1 MYNEIKINA
10 TEEYAVRIIA
20 DATELVKKDGIEGYA
35 MMWLNLTNN
44 QRENRQDILK
54 IYNDSGNKIYIVCNE
69 EEENV
74 VSVKDYLKR
83 LGLVIE
89 LEEKVVS
96 VMTEGII
103 RDDDLEVEIIGTDYY
118 L

>member
-20 DATELVKKDGIEGYA
+20 DATELVKKSGVEGYA

-44 QRENRQDILK
+44 QRENKQDILK
-54 IYNDSGNKIYIVCNE
+54 IYNDSSNKVYVVCNE

-74 VSVKDYLKR
+74 ENVKDYMKN
-83 LGLVIE
+83 LGLTIE
-89 LEEKVVS
+89 LEEKIVS
-96 VMTEGII
+96 VTTDGII

-118 L
+118 S

>member
-20 DATELVKKDGIEGYA
+20 DATELVKKSGVEGYA

-118 L
+118 S